1 MATSTFCTFKE
12 TSPHGTN
19 IFETL
24 PTYLRK
30 PKTLQVHV
38 NQGWGTCGLCVHL
51 PEYSL
56 PKLEHNIESK

>member
-56 PKLEHNIESK
+56 L